1 MNFAEPDN
9 ETLALENIIW
19 MQEDTTTFDIDV
31 DSPTTAAV
39 NFTVS
44 HVHQKGLALHF
55 LLALIL
61 SCLIQTI
68 K

>member
-1 MNFAEPDN
+1 
-9 ETLALENIIW
+9 
-19 MQEDTTTFDIDV
+19 MQEDTTTFGIDV
-31 DSPTTAAV
+31 DAPTTAAA

-44 HVHQKGLALHF
+44 HVHQKGLALQHF